1 MKATVQWKGKLEF
14 VGSAD
19 KTSYPVQMDSTSAAD
34 GGNGASPME
43 LIALGLAG
51 CTAMDVISILQK
63 KQQKVIHFEVQ
74 VDAGRAPEPPKVFTN
89 AEINYVIVGSNV
101 QEDAVLRAIELS
113 VTKYCPVHAMLS
125 QVFPIDI
132 RYEVF
137 EEEENGERRLTY
149 QGTWQELPQ
158 E

>member
-14 VGSAD
+14 TGTAS
-19 KTSYPVQMDSTSAAD
+19 TTGFPVQMDSSSAAE

-43 LIALGLAG
+43 LVALGLVG

-63 KQQKVIHFEVQ
+63 KQQKVASFDVQ

-89 AEINYVIVGSNV
+89 AVITYVIVGSNV

-125 QVFPIDI
+125 QVFPIDVH
-132 RYEVF
+132 YEIY

>member
-1 MKATVQWKGKLEF
+1 MKATVQWISKLEF

-19 KTSYPVQMDSTSAAD
+19 KTSYPVEMDSIAAAD
-34 GGNGASPME
+34 GGKGASPME

-63 KQQKVIHFEVQ
+63 KQQKVTSFDVQ

-89 AEINYVIVGSNV
+89 AVLTYRIAGSSV

-125 QVFPIDI
+125 QVFPIDV
-132 RYEVF
+132 RYEIY
-137 EEEENGERRLTY
+137 EEENGERKLTH

>member
-1 MKATVQWKGKLEF
+1 MKATVHWKEKLEF
-14 VGSAD
+14 VGSAST
-19 KTSYPVQMDSTSAAD
+19 TSFPVQMDSSSVAE

-51 CTAMDVISILQK
+51 CTAMDVISVLRK
-63 KQQKVIHFEVQ
+63 KQQKVSSFDVQ

-89 AEINYVIVGSNV
+89 AVVTYVVVGSGV
-101 QEDAVLRAIELS
+101 REDAVLRAIELS

-125 QVFPIDI
+125 QVFPIDV
-132 RYEVF
+132 RYEIY
-137 EEEENGERRLTY
+137 EEENGERRLTY

>member
-14 VGSAD
+14 TGTAD
-19 KTSYPVQMDSTSAAD
+19 ITGFPVQMDSVSSANS
-34 GGNGASPME
+34 GSGASPME
-43 LIALGLAG
+43 MVALALAG

-63 KQQKVIHFEVQ
+63 KQQKVASFDVQ

-89 AEINYVIVGSNV
+89 AVLTYIITGTGVDEN
-101 QEDAVLRAIELS
+101 ALLRAIELS
-113 VTKYCPVHAMLS
+113 VTRYCPVHTMLS
-125 QVFPIDI
+125 QAFPIEV
-132 RYEVF
+132 RYEIY
-137 EEEENGERRLTY
+137 EEEENGEKRLTY